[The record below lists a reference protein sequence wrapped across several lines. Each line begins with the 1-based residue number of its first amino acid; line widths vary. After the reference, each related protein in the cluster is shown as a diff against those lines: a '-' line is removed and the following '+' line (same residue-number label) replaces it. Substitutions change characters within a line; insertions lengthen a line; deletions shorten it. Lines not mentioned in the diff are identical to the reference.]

1 MRPKPM
7 QRSPMARLRVM
18 NAPVNASD
26 PLEAEVP
33 DPSLPEE
40 SDDPEDAVEPAA
52 VVVVAPPADV
62 IVVVVGE
69 VVVALGV
76 VDVVVDDVVV
86 VVVVVVPVPATAAQV
101 NPFGSLPAAVK
112 VTCVFQ

>member
-1 MRPKPM
+1 MRPKPT

-26 PLEAEVP
+26 PLEVGLA

-52 VVVVAPPADV
+52 VVVVAPPDDV

-76 VDVVVDDVVV
+76 VGAVVVV
-86 VVVVVVPVPATAAQV
+86 VVVVVVPPPVPAPAVQV
-101 NPFGSLPAAVK
+101 NPCGSLAAAVK
-112 VTCVFQ
+112 VT